1 MEPGEKVAL
10 VGTNGT
16 GKSSMLRDLYEMLD
30 SKTPGEVGYFRQI
43 VESDEKL
50 KLSGGERNMAQIQKL
65 CETAHRAL
73 LLDEPTSHLDVY
85 AQIALEKAV
94 KQYPGT
100 VLMVTHD
107 LFAVAS
113 TADRIIQIEDGT
125 IREMSGRAYRKSIY
139 KNYFSSD
146 IFEAEKQR
154 IDIEIRTTDLLR
166 AGKYDEARKVLGFPK
181 EED

>member
-1 MEPGEKVAL
+1 MAYDGQELTAKDISFHVEPGEKVAL

-73 LLDEPTSHLDVY
+73 LWMNRQVIWMYMRRLHWKRRLSS
-85 AQIALEKAV
+85 ILE
-94 KQYPGT
+94 
-100 VLMVTHD
+100 
-107 LFAVAS
+107 
-113 TADRIIQIEDGT
+113 RC
-125 IREMSGRAYRKSIY
+125 
-139 KNYFSSD
+139 
-146 IFEAEKQR
+146 
-154 IDIEIRTTDLLR
+154 
-166 AGKYDEARKVLGFPK
+166 
-181 EED
+181 